1 MRISAIK
8 STAIICLIIAMGA
21 VSGCADTRRALIKEK
36 GAPDEFE
43 VYTRAPLSLPPDF
56 GLRPPAES
64 GTVVRSSDDP
74 TTQARIAV
82 TGKQPQPQQ
91 QQASASSPG
100 MAAIYA
106 RSGAN
111 SADPN
116 IRQLVNRESSAFS
129 AEDTSVME
137 GLMFSDEELNRGT
150 LVDPAMEAA
159 RIRENKAKGIPLNE
173 GEIPKIERKKP
184 RLLEG
189 IFN

>member
-1 MRISAIK
+1 MNTSVIK

-56 GLRPPAES
+56 GLRPPAAP
-64 GTVVRSSDDP
+64 GTEVRSQDDP
-74 TTQARIAV
+74 TIQARIAV
-82 TGKQPQPQQ
+82 TGKQPQAQQ
-91 QQASASSPG
+91 TSASSPG
-100 MAAIYA
+100 LAAIYA
-106 RSGAN
+106 RSGVN
-111 SADPN
+111 NADPN
-116 IRQLVNRESSAFS
+116 IRQLVDRESSAFA

-137 GLMFSDEELNRGT
+137 SLMFSDEEINSGA

-173 GEIPKIERKKP
+173 GEMPKIERKKL

-189 IFN
+189 VFN

>member
-8 STAIICLIIAMGA
+8 STAIICLIVAMGA

-91 QQASASSPG
+91 ASASSPG

-116 IRQLVNRESSAFS
+116 IRQLISRESSVFA

-137 GLMFSDEELNRGT
+137 NLMFSDEELNRGN
-150 LVDPAMEAA
+150 LVDPVMEAA